1 MNRSILENQ
10 MALPEVEA
18 KEGTMRAISLGSL
31 AILEQL
37 GNPLVYTVM
46 GIGDVQFTDSAVN
59 LLELLYVHTVSDEEY
74 YDIVRNIHQP
84 EIIKQQAIMWGSNM
98 GVNNITEKVREL
110 MITSELIKSSMVE
123 SAKKKANKSKN

>member
-1 MNRSILENQ
+1 